1 MSLTGNHHRRGSDA
15 PQFGPRRQRGQALT
29 ELVVLAAV
37 LVPLFLLVPVLAKYI
52 HLRHANQQAAR
63 AAAWDATVSP
73 DYALPNR
80 QATQTRMIDRHFTA
94 ADAPIRTQPA
104 AGQPDAA
111 LGDVFYN
118 TFSDQPLLERT
129 DIQLAGYRNDN
140 APGLMDDLLSVA
152 EAAPGEFPPNKKGL
166 ITAEV
171 AVRPRNLRTS
181 DGRPAAYLAPFD
193 SINLQMTARQT
204 LLADAWNAKGPGYGD
219 NPHARSVIGQVET
232 LVPSAWVGAEFNKII
247 DFVEPV
253 INLIPFLRVI
263 TRLDMGHIDPDVV
276 PHERLERYA
285 PSR

>member
-1 MSLTGNHHRRGSDA
+1 MSPTRNHGGRA
-15 PQFGPRRQRGQALT
+15 PHLPPARPPRQRGQALT

-73 DYALPNR
+73 DYAMPDQ
-80 QATQTRMIDRHFTA
+80 QATQARLINRHFTA
-94 ADAPIRTQPA
+94 ADAPILTSPA
-104 AGQPDAA
+104 AAQPDAA

-118 TFSDQPLLERT
+118 TFSNQPLLERS
-129 DIQLAGYRNDN
+129 DIQLAAYKNEN
-140 APGLMDDLLSVA
+140 AAGLMDDLLSVA
-152 EAAPGEFPPNKKGL
+152 EAAPGKFPPNKKGL
-166 ITAEV
+166 VTAEV
-171 AVRPRNLRTS
+171 SVRPRNLRTS

-193 SINLQMTARQT
+193 SINLQMNARQT
-204 LLADAWNAKGPGYGD
+204 LLVDAWNARGPGQGS
-219 NPHARSVIGQVET
+219 NPHERSVIGQVQS
-232 LVPSAWVGAEFNKII
+232 LVPTSWVGDEFNKVI

-253 INLIPFLRVI
+253 VNLIPFLRVI
-263 TRLDMGHIDPDVV
+263 TRLELGHIAPDVV